1 MDKFDKLLEKKGKKL
16 SGVEQRA
23 KGDVLSGLQNG
34 PSDSLSDKLAGLKKV
49 SVAAPSQEGLE
60 EGLEKAKELVGE
72 LPENGEQDLESKPK
86 EECSPEEI
94 DQKIQMLMDYKNEL
108 LQKEQE

>member
-1 MDKFDKLLEKKGKKL
+1 MHKFDKLLEKKGKKL
-16 SGVEQRA
+16 SGLEQRA
-23 KGDVLSGLQNG
+23 KSDVLSGLQSEG
-34 PSDSLSDKLAGLKKV
+34 SEPMGEKLAGLKKV

-60 EGLEKAKELVGE
+60 QGLDKAKELLGE
-72 LPENGEQDLESKPK
+72 MPNGEEDLEMKPM
-86 EECSPEEI
+86 EECTPEEI